1 MIFYDNDA
9 WISTLFT
16 LVGTVWP
23 AIKKPMVVLAF
34 YMSSAYA
41 ASVHFDTSFGHNGP
55 TTSVVGGTLS
65 FLLIF
70 RANQAYIRYWDGRTS
85 VSMFFTNLR
94 DFLML
99 ALMYVP
105 GAKDREAQAPSLTKK
120 LLQRFPELSEL
131 AVYVRVDLVRLCV
144 AYAVLLKMHTRI
156 AYDGYCFGKI
166 SGETKWLVD
175 WDRLRLMQL
184 LKEDEFYAIDRC
196 IGIVD
201 DDMRSGG
208 TLDELLD
215 QFRGRSHGPPKSWPE
230 ECEVLME
237 PACRPHNVCMFY
249 LREVLFNN
257 VNDAINS
264 CPWGI
269 KERFVPQLSKLLI
282 SAQFHFEFVDQIIN
296 TPLPLPYACL
306 CKSLLVIFLASLP
319 SMLTDVTV
327 GVFGSLFLPM
337 MVALALLGI
346 DATATELENPFGDDA
361 NDLDVMEF
369 VAGLEHEAVHLLRM
383 CGDFQGKAAFGYRT
397 MPEFVA
403 RSSCKPLSLQLVVE
417 EFAAQEDVG
426 DMKAGDSFHESE
438 EGLLS
443 GSRGGSD
450 RSSQLS
456 FREDDL

>member
-1 MIFYDNDA
+1 MIFYDNEA
-9 WISTLFT
+9 WINTVFT
-16 LVGTVWP
+16 LTGTVWP
-23 AIKKPMVVLAF
+23 TIRRPMLLVLCYLLA
-34 YMSSAYA
+34 AYA
-41 ASVHFDTSFGHNGP
+41 SAIQFNISFGENGP
-55 TTSVVGGTLS
+55 TTSVIGGTLS

-85 VSMFFTNLR
+85 LSMFFTSLR

-99 ALMYVP
+99 ALLYIP
-105 GAKDREAQAPSLTKK
+105 SAKDRESLGPALTKK

-131 AVYVRVDLVRLCV
+131 AMTVRVDLVRLCV

-156 AYDGYCFGKI
+156 AYDGYCFGRI

-175 WDRLRLMQL
+175 WDRLRLIQL

-201 DDMRSGG
+201 DDMRSGSS
-208 TLDELLD
+208 LDELLE
-215 QFRGRSHGPPKSWPE
+215 QFRGRAHGPPKSWPT
-230 ECEVLME
+230 ECQVLMA
-237 PACRPHNVCMFY
+237 PACRPYSCCMFF
-249 LREVLFNN
+249 LREVLFSN
-257 VNDAINS
+257 VNDAMNA

-269 KERFVPQLSKLLI
+269 KERFVPVLSTLLI
-282 SAQFHFEFVDQIIN
+282 TAQFHFEFVDQVIT

-319 SMLTDVTV
+319 SMLVDVEV
-327 GVFGSLFLPM
+327 GFFGSIFIPM

-346 DATATELENPFGDDA
+346 DATATELENPFGDDD
-361 NDLDVMEF
+361 NDLDILEF
-369 VAGLEHEAVHLLRM
+369 VAGLEHEALQLLRM

-403 RSSCKPLSLQLVVE
+403 CRSCKPLSLQLAVE
-417 EFAAQEDVG
+417 EFAAFEDVG
-426 DMKAGDSFHESE
+426 DIGEGSIPES

-443 GSRGGSD
+443 GSRGEDSY
-450 RSSQLS
+450 RSSMGS
-456 FREDDL
+456 ARSDNV

>member
-1 MIFYDNDA
+1 MILYDNEG
-9 WISTLFT
+9 WISTVFT
-16 LVGTVWP
+16 LTGTVWP
-23 AIKKPMVVLAF
+23 AIKRPMLLVLC
-34 YMSSAYA
+34 YMLVAYFCA
-41 ASVHFDTSFGHNGP
+41 VQFNMSFGENGP
-55 TTSVVGGTLS
+55 TTSVIGGTLS

-85 VSMFFTNLR
+85 ISMFFTSLR

-99 ALMYVP
+99 AMLYIP
-105 GAKDREAQAPSLTKK
+105 GAKDRESQGPQLTKK

-131 AVYVRVDLVRLCV
+131 AMTVRVDLVRLCV

-175 WDRLRLMQL
+175 WDRLRLIQL

-196 IGIVD
+196 IGIID

-208 TLDELLD
+208 SLDELLE
-215 QFRGRSHGPPKSWPE
+215 QFRGRAHGPPKSWPT
-230 ECEVLME
+230 ECEVMME
-237 PACRPHNVCMFY
+237 PACRPHNACMFF
-249 LREVLFNN
+249 LREVLFSN
-257 VNDAINS
+257 VNDAMNA

-269 KERFVPQLSKLLI
+269 KERFVPLLSTLLI
-282 SAQFHFEFVDQIIN
+282 TAQFHFEFVDQVIT

-319 SMLTDVTV
+319 SMLVDVSV
-327 GVFGSLFLPM
+327 GFFGSVFIPM

-361 NDLDVMEF
+361 NDLDILEF
-369 VAGLEHEAVHLLRM
+369 VAGLEHEALQLLRM

-403 RSSCKPLSLQLVVE
+403 RSSCKPLSLQLAVE
-417 EFAAQEDVG
+417 EFAAFEDVG
-426 DMKAGDSFHESE
+426 EVGEEGSVES

-443 GSRGGSD
+443 GSRSGSYH
-450 RSSQLS
+450 SSQS
-456 FREDDL
+456 SARQDDV